1 MRGRFCVNWHAG
13 RYYCRAAACVAIALV
28 TGCEPPGKPK
38 PEPPSS
44 QDITDFKTLYSEN
57 CTGCHGVDGRN
68 GPARPLNDPLYLAVI
83 PKEVLQQ
90 TIENGRPG
98 TSMPA
103 WARSQGGPLTAK
115 QITALVNGIEDNW
128 AKPAIF
134 HGVILPSYGGT
145 GDPGDI
151 KVGKKLFAM
160 NCFMCHGQPAIGSVT
175 NTAFLQL
182 VSDQLLRTA
191 IIQGRPDLG
200 MPDYRSLNRGHAL
213 SDQEITDIVAYL
225 ASLRPVQPMKPAQD
239 KPAR

>member
-1 MRGRFCVNWHAG
+1 MGGRLRILSHSGG
-13 RYYCRAAACVAIALV
+13 RYFQAAACLAMTLFAA
-28 TGCEPPGKPK
+28 CEPPGKPK

-115 QITALVNGIEDNW
+115 QITAL
-128 AKPAIF
+128 
-134 HGVILPSYGGT
+134 
-145 GDPGDI
+145 
-151 KVGKKLFAM
+151 
-160 NCFMCHGQPAIGSVT
+160 
-175 NTAFLQL
+175 
-182 VSDQLLRTA
+182 
-191 IIQGRPDLG
+191 
-200 MPDYRSLNRGHAL
+200 
-213 SDQEITDIVAYL
+213 
-225 ASLRPVQPMKPAQD
+225 
-239 KPAR
+239 